1 MDISELIEETLGERL
16 AGTPGGRCLMTE
28 GCGCG
33 CGGAPVE
40 AGGCGATEGDGDSRK
55 KRKRRGVVETS
66 WSRREGDR
74 KRGKGAGGNPA
85 QFADHT
91 PGGTA
96 RSRKHIKKRGSK
108 HFGDPKPRRDREQG
122 KHIQDD
128 VSPASF
134 SEAID
139 IFLDDWSDDRNPY
152 YRKLLKLFQAY
163 NGVAV
168 GEDDDTMDTRRL
180 IVANR
185 EGRLAESLGG
195 KLQKVADDDGDA
207 KRAALLRTRIMNK
220 CKLPPSHKMKVQQVI
235 RDVRAGKEPAPKL
248 LKACKI
254 DADHLREIK
263 RMVANFL

>member
-1 MDISELIEETLGERL
+1 ML
-16 AGTPGGRCLMTE
+16 AFPHTMQDE
-28 GCGCG
+28 
-33 CGGAPVE
+33 
-40 AGGCGATEGDGDSRK
+40 SR
-55 KRKRRGVVETS
+55 
-66 WSRREGDR
+66 
-74 KRGKGAGGNPA
+74 
-85 QFADHT
+85 Q
-91 PGGTA
+91 
-96 RSRKHIKKRGSK
+96 
-108 HFGDPKPRRDREQG
+108 
-122 KHIQDD
+122 
-128 VSPASF
+128 SF

-185 EGRLAESLGG
+185 EGRLSE
-195 KLQKVADDDGDA
+195 ADDDREA
-207 KRAALLRTRIMNK
+207 KKVALLRTRIMLK
-220 CKLPPSHKMKVQQVI
+220 SKLPPSHKMKVQQVI